1 MQLLII
7 SKHSLFIWSISDLF
21 KNGFNTYHIMAYK
34 RRRETSNGLEG
45 IWKRKRSR
53 HTTGTNPQFAS
64 IKREKERHK
73 PRSPGWYLKDEI
85 PVCQI
90 ISGHTRIHV
99 IFASLYK
106 SESRYY
112 FNTKIT
118 PYNLLTRYSIV
129 PIIED
134 NANRENLGYPR
145 DRITRN
151 FIFKDTKIRS
161 RFPLIVLALT

>member
-1 MQLLII
+1 
-7 SKHSLFIWSISDLF
+7 
-21 KNGFNTYHIMAYK
+21 
-34 RRRETSNGLEG
+34 
-45 IWKRKRSR
+45 
-53 HTTGTNPQFAS
+53 
-64 IKREKERHK
+64 
-73 PRSPGWYLKDEI
+73 LKDEI